1 MKNLENL
8 NNMKN
13 LEKYVISNKKYEI
26 SKKSKKCEKS

>member
-13 LEKYVISNKKYEI
+13 LEKYVISIKKYEI
-26 SKKSKKCEKS
+26 NKKS